1 MNTMLP
7 LGEAEKKAFLLQ
19 FWKKSKLEPLPD
31 EVSSLLEFFLE
42 ESITFGNTGMNSLE
56 VAALAAVFA
65 VTDALETNDLINHPN
80 GPSFTM
86 YDEFGVDFTNT
97 PAWEFWVRPPN
108 IGFYGEFGV
117 EVGISYSGA
126 GANFYYPAITSYL
139 IPETHTTFMPYY
151 QPPWY

>member
-1 MNTMLP
+1 M
-7 LGEAEKKAFLLQ
+7 
-19 FWKKSKLEPLPD
+19 
-31 EVSSLLEFFLE
+31 
-42 ESITFGNTGMNSLE
+42 
-56 VAALAAVFA
+56 FA
-65 VTDALETNDLINHPN
+65 ITDALETNDLINHPG

-97 PAWEFWVRPPN
+97 PAWEFWVWPPN
-108 IGFYGEFGV
+108 TGFYGELGA

-126 GANFYYPAITSYL
+126 GANVYYPAITSYL